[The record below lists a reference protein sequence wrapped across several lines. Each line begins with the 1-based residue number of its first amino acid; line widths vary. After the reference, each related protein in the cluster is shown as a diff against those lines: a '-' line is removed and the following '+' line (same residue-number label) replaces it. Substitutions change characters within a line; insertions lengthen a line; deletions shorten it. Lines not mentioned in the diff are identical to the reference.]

1 MGVEKERNKY
11 LDLLSPVPVLELS
24 HPEKGKAL
32 LNEKIVPE
40 QEALREVARTLLLAK
55 NPVIFAP
62 GRILLWGWGE
72 GSYEKAEALK
82 VLAAEVGAEIL
93 PVMDVRPEYPKMR
106 TATEIN
112 PYHVDLVIGH
122 NKYDVAVFM
131 GVECSYADVAL
142 KIIRDGTE
150 CYTVALCGHLGHVD
164 ASATFCH
171 MGRDQIAELA
181 AVVAEV
187 KQELQAG
194 QGVGKKHHGN
204 LAEGNV

>member
-1 MGVEKERNKY
+1 MAVEKQGNKY
-11 LDLLSPVPVLELS
+11 QDLLSPVPVSEMS

-32 LNEKIVPE
+32 LDEKIVSE
-40 QEALREVARTLLLAK
+40 QEALREVAKTLLKAK
-55 NPVIFAP
+55 KPVIFVP

-72 GSYEKAEALK
+72 GAYEKAEALRS
-82 VLAAEVGAEIL
+82 LAAAVGAEIL

-164 ASATFCH
+164 ASTTFCN
-171 MGRDQIAELA
+171 MGRDQISELA
-181 AVVAEV
+181 TVVTEM
-187 KQELQAG
+187 
-194 QGVGKKHHGN
+194 KK
-204 LAEGNV
+204 EMQSEQ

>member
-1 MGVEKERNKY
+1 MAVEKQVNKY
-11 LDLLSPVPVLELS
+11 LDLLSPISVSEMS
-24 HPEKGKAL
+24 HPQKGKAL
-32 LNEKIVPE
+32 LDEKIVPE
-40 QEALREVARTLLLAK
+40 REALREVARMLLKAK
-55 NPVIFAP
+55 SPVIFVP

-72 GSYEKAEALK
+72 GSYEKAEALR

-122 NKYDVAVFM
+122 NKYDAAVFM

-142 KIIRDGTE
+142 KIIRAGTE

-164 ASATFCH
+164 ASTTFCH
-171 MGRDQIAELA
+171 MGRDQIAELT
-181 AVVAEV
+181 AVVAEI
-187 KQELQAG
+187 KQRNACRSIARE
-194 QGVGKKHHGN
+194 KIPS
-204 LAEGNV
+204 

>member
-1 MGVEKERNKY
+1 VKRVPVENEGNKY
-11 LDLLSPVPVLELS
+11 LDLLSPVPLSAMS

-32 LNEKIVPE
+32 LNEKVVPE
-40 QEALREVARTLLLAK
+40 QEALRAVAITLLQAK
-55 NPVIFAP
+55 NPVIFVP

-72 GSYEKAEALK
+72 GSYEKAEALR

-142 KIIRDGTE
+142 KIIRDGTR
-150 CYTVALCGHLGHVD
+150 CYTVALCGHFGHVD

-187 KQELQAG
+187 KQEMQAE
-194 QGVGKKHHGN
+194 QQVEKSTT
-204 LAEGNV
+204 